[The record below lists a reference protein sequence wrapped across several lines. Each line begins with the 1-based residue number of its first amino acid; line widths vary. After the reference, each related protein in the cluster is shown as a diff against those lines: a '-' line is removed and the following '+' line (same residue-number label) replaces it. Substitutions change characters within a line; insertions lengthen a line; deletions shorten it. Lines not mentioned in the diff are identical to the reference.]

1 MADTIDDVS
10 DFPTPPRHPEDIKK
24 EIQANKDE
32 LLDFMMERMSDF
44 AALDAKTFAVTCAH
58 NIGFLV
64 RLNKSE
70 TETAAILREFNRAF
84 TFGVGDAEE
93 VLEEQEETNNA
104 E

>member
-10 DFPTPPRHPEDIKK
+10 DFPTPSRHPEDIEK
-24 EIQANKDE
+24 EVRANREE

-44 AALDAKTFAVTCAH
+44 AELDAESFALACAH

-70 TETAAILREFNRAF
+70 ADTATILRKFNKAYAY
-84 TFGVGDAEE
+84 GVSDAEE
-93 VLEEQEETNNA
+93 VLEERAEANNA